1 MGEKVPRRVY
11 NRGVVDWRRRVS
23 GRTQIVGQWGC
34 TKSSR
39 EMCDFRLDMVPTLR
53 EERRTTLR
61 MSRKANAGAA
71 SAGKKMY
78 CFLEQKMLEFAYFGD
93 LDAIDGRRSARS
105 NYTFKSRCKAVLYLL
120 PTGAL
125 LNSVLCLITG
135 ARSRLC
141 LPVGRH
147 DRAHPL
153 QARMHVAK
161 RLLQRSCILC
171 SIPT

>member
-1 MGEKVPRRVY
+1 MAQESERTHANSGPMGLHQVEQGNVRL
-11 NRGVVDWRRRVS
+11 
-23 GRTQIVGQWGC
+23 QVGYGPYVAGGE
-34 TKSSR
+34 TDYS
-39 EMCDFRLDMVPTLR
+39 
-53 EERRTTLR
+53 TLR